1 MRVDVPAKP
10 LFIHFLRGICKS
22 EAFLSI
28 FIRICLHCRLRPVP
42 LIPGLEY
49 HWLPRSLTPLLHFS
63 HKLPALD
70 LRFSRRRENC
80 IFPHFYTS
88 LWRFAQ
94 RSLQH
99 FCTSGHLYCLAVYF
113 DKSGGRFQVQ
123 LNGAQETC
131 PLSDEQWRSPE
142 LYDENNGKVQNRR
155 RREIELNF
163 SLSLSLAAPV
173 QSIQNLLHYL
183 LST

>member
-123 LNGAQETC
+123 LNGAERRKLVHC
-131 PLSDEQWRSPE
+131 PL
-142 LYDENNGKVQNRR
+142 NNGGVQNYMMRTMAKSR
-155 RREIELNF
+155 IGAGQRSNSTF
-163 SLSLSLAAPV
+163 LSLSL
-173 QSIQNLLHYL
+173 
-183 LST
+183 